1 VLPLVLSSD
10 SHVFEPPDLWQSRID
25 RAFRDRAPRIE
36 RVDGADRII
45 VESDQILSGIGLI
58 SNAGARFEAPE
69 TISAE
74 GRFEDVVRG
83 GYDPRQHL
91 DDMALDGVA
100 GEVLYPSQ
108 GLFYFKVADPPLMS
122 AIFRAYND
130 WLAEFC
136 RTDPVRLKG
145 IAMINLDDV
154 QEGIRE
160 LERAARLGLSGAM
173 ITEYP
178 PEDRRYDQPDYEP
191 FWAAAADLQMPLSL
205 HTATRRQ
212 GKIRGVGDK
221 TLRDASSRAT
231 KAFYPAL
238 SMCDLI
244 FSGVFERHPR
254 LTVAIVEFEL
264 AWAPHLLS
272 TMDYTY
278 RERHGEAI
286 YRFKEGMRPSDFFHR
301 NVVLSFQEDA
311 IGIRLRDVIGVDN
324 MMWGSDYPHSE
335 STFPQSRRV
344 LAEILAGVPAHEQAK
359 IAGGNTARIYK
370 FDVASLTAAA

>member
-1 VLPLVLSSD
+1 MPVPPLVLSSD
-10 SHVFEPPDLWQSRID
+10 SHVFEPPDLWQTRID
-25 RAFRDRAPRIE
+25 AAFRERAPRIE
-36 RVDGADRII
+36 RIAGADQI
-45 VESDQILSGIGLI
+45 VIEADQILSGIGLI
-58 SNAGARFEAPE
+58 SNTGVRFEAPE
-69 TISAE
+69 AISGEALL
-74 GRFEDVVRG
+74 EDVRPG
-83 GYDPRQHL
+83 GYDPAQHL
-91 DDMALDGVA
+91 KDMALDGVA

-108 GLFYFKVADPPLMS
+108 GLFYFRVADSGLMS

-130 WLAEFC
+130 WIAEFC
-136 RTDPVRLKG
+136 RSDPARLKG

-154 QEGIRE
+154 REGIRE

-178 PEDRRYDQPDYEP
+178 LETRRYDQPEYEP
-191 FWAAAADLQMPLSL
+191 FWAAAASLGLPLSL

-212 GKIRGVGDK
+212 GKIRGAGEK

-238 SMCDLI
+238 SMCDMI
-244 FSGVFERHPR
+244 FSGVFERHPS
-254 LTVAIVEFEL
+254 LTLAIVEFEL
-264 AWAPHLLS
+264 AWVPHVLS

-286 YRFKEGMRPSDFFHR
+286 YRFKDTTLPSDFFHR

-311 IGIRLRDVIGVDN
+311 VGVRLRDVIGVDN

-335 STFPQSRRV
+335 STFPESRRI
-344 LAEILAGVPAHEQAK
+344 LAEILAGVPADEQAK
-359 IAGGNTARIYK
+359 IAGGNTARVYR
-370 FDVASLTAAA
+370 FDVRG